1 MRLGSIMPEC
11 YKFQKEL
18 GVMCS
23 VFSLSVK
30 MDCSIRTSYAYLDL
44 RGMFSSGIFE
54 SDVQIICPGL

>member
-1 MRLGSIMPEC
+1 L
-11 YKFQKEL
+11 QKEL

-23 VFSLSVK
+23 VFGLSVK

-54 SDVQIICPGL
+54 SDVKIICPGT

>member
-1 MRLGSIMPEC
+1 VRLGSIMPEC
-11 YKFQKEL
+11 YKLQKEL

>member
-11 YKFQKEL
+11 YKLQKEL

>member
-1 MRLGSIMPEC
+1 VRLGSIMPEC
-11 YKFQKEL
+11 HKLQKEL

-23 VFSLSVK
+23 VFGLSVK

-54 SDVQIICPGL
+54 SDVKIICPGT